1 MKRCLFVLPL
11 LLPGLLGCDRP
22 NPAVR
27 RYQEIAVTPERLV
40 ATMPAPPPSAA
51 SGNPDMAST
60 PVQTAETRLAW
71 TTPPGWTEGASRP
84 MRLATFVTG
93 SSGRECVITVFPGDV
108 GGLEANLQ
116 RWLGQLQVTVA
127 PDALSKFAR
136 APETFQSEGGL
147 PCLIY
152 DFAGVVPADA
162 PESLLAAVVPLEGS
176 TAFVKLGGTRE
187 QIAAEKENFLA
198 LCRSLKP

>member
-1 MKRCLFVLPL
+1 MQRCLIAVPL
-11 LLPGLLGCDRP
+11 LLLLGAGCNRSETE
-22 NPAVR
+22 VR
-27 RYQEIAVTPERLV
+27 RYKEIAVAPERP
-40 ATMPAPPPSAA
+40 ATPMPSAHPAAPP
-51 SGNPDMAST
+51 GERDMTST
-60 PVQTAETRLAW
+60 PVQTSETRLTW
-71 TTPPGWTEGASRP
+71 TTPPGWTEGAARP

-136 APETFQSEGGL
+136 APETFQSDGGL

-152 DFAGVVPADA
+152 DFASVVPADA
-162 PESLLAAVVPLEGS
+162 AESLLAAVVPLEGR
-176 TAFVKLGGTRE
+176 TAFVKLGGTRA
-187 QIAAEKENFLA
+187 QIAAEKVNFLA